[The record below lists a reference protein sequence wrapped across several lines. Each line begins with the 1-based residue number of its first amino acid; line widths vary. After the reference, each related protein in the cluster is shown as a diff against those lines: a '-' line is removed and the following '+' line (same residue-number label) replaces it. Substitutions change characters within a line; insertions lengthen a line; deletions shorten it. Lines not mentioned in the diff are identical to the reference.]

1 MNKNKI
7 FRNQYKVKSEREI
20 LSEIYGAEMVKKI
33 DERTEKIIAKRI
45 KKEGTLPS
53 YDKNPAQ
60 IYYVLIKGKNEIGI
74 TEQQYLDENFKG
86 YKKKI
91 MISRYPGPDGIPSLI
106 TVGRLDHRTEEEK
119 QADKEKGW
127 EY

>member
-7 FRNQYKVKSEREI
+7 FRNQYKVKSEKEI

-33 DERTEKIIAKRI
+33 DERTDKIIAKRI
-45 KKEGTLPS
+45 KKEGVTPS
-53 YDKNPAQ
+53 YDSRPAQ
-60 IYYVLIKGKNEIGI
+60 YYYVVMDGNNETGI
-74 TEQQYLDENFKG
+74 SEKQYLDENYTG

-91 MISRYPGPDGIPSLI
+91 MISRYPGPDGIPSVI
-106 TVGRLDHRTEEEK
+106 TVGHLDHRTEEEK